1 MSKSIYV
8 PDSGGI
14 ARQAKKIY
22 IPVDGVAHKVK
33 KIYVGDTENKARL
46 AFSSEYVWKKYVSK
60 ISYTQTKYEKWT
72 AGTSYS
78 MLYIFPNVS
87 SNFAVEDSDGGGWL
101 FDVGSGF
108 NYNENYGTFSL
119 TGIRHVHT
127 STTVSLTKYNIE
139 TILSNKWI
147 IPLNGN
153 TTMYRIG
160 AQIGESLDW
169 VDLDTVYH
177 RGDSYTLYHYT
188 YEYKGDVTSENEN
201 AHTNG
206 SVDDYTSRSSTD
218 VRTVYIRKD

>member
-22 IPVDGVAHKVK
+22 IPVDGVARKVN
-33 KIYVGDTENKARL
+33 KIYVGDAENKARL

-60 ISYTQTKYEKWT
+60 RSYTQTKYEKWT
-72 AGTSYS
+72 ASTSYS
-78 MLYIFPNVS
+78 TFYIFPNVS
-87 SNFAVEDSDGGGWL
+87 SGFAVEDSDGGGWQ

-119 TGIRHVHT
+119 TGVRHVHT
-127 STTVSLTKYNIE
+127 STTVSLSKYDIE

-147 IPLNGN
+147 IPLSGN

-160 AQIGESLDW
+160 AQIGENLNW
-169 VDLDTVYH
+169 VDLNTVYH
-177 RGDSYTLYHYT
+177 QGDSYTLYHYT
-188 YEYKGDVTSENEN
+188 YEYKGDVVSENEN
-201 AHTNG
+201 AYTSG
-206 SVDDYTSRSSTD
+206 AIGDYTSRD
-218 VRTVYIRKD
+218 HNDIRTVYIRKE

>member
-1 MSKSIYV
+1 MSKKIYI

-22 IPVDGVAHKVK
+22 IPVNGVAHKVK
-33 KIYVGDTENKARL
+33 KIYIGDSENKARQC
-46 AFSSEYVWKKYVSK
+46 FSSEYVWKKYVSK
-60 ISYTQTKYEKWT
+60 RSYTQTKYEKWT
-72 AGTSYS
+72 ASTSYS
-78 MLYIFPNVS
+78 TFYIFPNVS
-87 SNFAVEDSDGGGWL
+87 SEFAVEDSDGGGWQ

-127 STTVSLTKYNIE
+127 STTVSLSKHDIE

-147 IPLNGN
+147 IPLSGN

-160 AQIGESLDW
+160 AQIGENLNW
-169 VDLDTVYH
+169 VDLNTVYH

-188 YEYKGDVTSENEN
+188 YEYKGDVVSENEN
-201 AHTNG
+201 AYTSG
-206 SVDDYTSRSSTD
+206 SIGDYTSRSSTD
-218 VRTVYIRKD
+218 VRTVYIRKE